1 MSKAVR
7 LSVSSPISTLS
18 DKSDRRQAHSNRVLP
33 ITSGKADTRNDARTF
48 DAARLIPIALF
59 SGIGLLILLVA
70 LLFGMQGAWY

>member
-18 DKSDRRQAHSNRVLP
+18 DKSDRRQARSKRALP
-33 ITSGKADTRNDARTF
+33 VSSGSADPRNNTSQF
-48 DAARLIPIALF
+48 DLARLIPIALF
-59 SGIGLLILLVA
+59 SGIGLLILLIA